1 VQIGAAMGREFS
13 HALLASVA
21 HKLEAELASALN
33 RVVEAGLLFRQGVP
47 PHASYLFK
55 HALVQDAAYGT
66 LLREPRRALH
76 ARISNILE
84 RDFADIAESQ
94 PELLAHQCT
103 EAGLI
108 EKAARLWGKAGLR
121 SFDRSMLLEATAQLK
136 RALAQI
142 TSLASTPT
150 LRREQIKLQVTLANA
165 LMVTKGYAAPE
176 TKISLDQA
184 RLYIERAEALG
195 EPPED
200 SLLLFSTLFGFW
212 AANFMA
218 FNGDGLRGLAMQF
231 LSLAETQRATV
242 PLMIGHRIMATSLL
256 FTGRITEG
264 RRHYDQAIALYD
276 PSAHRSL
283 AARFGGDVRV
293 GILCFRSMALWLLG
307 FPEAALKDADD
318 ALKYARESSHAFT
331 LMNALNVT
339 TFSHVW
345 CGSNAIANAQA
356 DELVALAD
364 EKGSPMRKAGGIV
377 LRGWLFAST
386 GNPSNAIQLIN
397 DGVAVYM
404 STGSTTMVPLTLL
417 YLARAYALLGK
428 SDDAWRCIGQATTA
442 METTKECWCE
452 AEVHRMAGEIELTSP
467 ERDAAK
473 AEAYF
478 ERALAVA
485 RKQQAKSWELRSAM
499 SMARLWRGQGKRQQ
513 AHDLLAPV
521 YRWFTEGFDTLDLKE
536 AKALLDELA

>member
-1 VQIGAAMGREFS
+1 
-13 HALLASVA
+13 
-21 HKLEAELASALN
+21 
-33 RVVEAGLLFRQGVP
+33 
-47 PHASYLFK
+47 
-55 HALVQDAAYGT
+55 
-66 LLREPRRALH
+66 
-76 ARISNILE
+76 
-84 RDFADIAESQ
+84 
-94 PELLAHQCT
+94 
-103 EAGLI
+103 
-108 EKAARLWGKAGLR
+108 
-121 SFDRSMLLEATAQLK
+121 
-136 RALAQI
+136 
-142 TSLASTPT
+142 
-150 LRREQIKLQVTLANA
+150 
-165 LMVTKGYAAPE
+165 
-176 TKISLDQA
+176 LDQA

-218 FNGDGLRGLAMQF
+218 FNGDALRGLAMQF